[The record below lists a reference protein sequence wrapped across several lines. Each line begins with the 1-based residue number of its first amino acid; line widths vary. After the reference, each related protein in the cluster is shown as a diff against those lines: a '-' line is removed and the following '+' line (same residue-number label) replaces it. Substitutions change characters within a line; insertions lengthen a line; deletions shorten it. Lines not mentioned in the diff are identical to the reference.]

1 MTERWLPIENYPDY
15 EISDYSRVRSNRG
28 ASPRILKTRRHI
40 KGYSLVRIRND
51 EGFIDRTVHS
61 LVAEAFIGLCPI
73 GMIVRHKDGDPSN
86 NCLSNLSYGTYSQN
100 LFDRVDHGTFGMK
113 LTVRKVKIIRGLYK
127 IGFKVNR
134 LAEMFSVTRNV
145 IYKVTR
151 RHTWA
156 FVD

>member
-15 EISDYSRVRSNRG
+15 EISDYSRVRSHKYNT
-28 ASPRILKTRRHI
+28 PRILKARLHTR
-40 KGYSLVRIRND
+40 GYSLVRLAND
-51 EGFIDRTVHS
+51 YGWIDRTVHS

-73 GMIVRHKDGDPSN
+73 GMCVRHLDGDTSN

-113 LTVRKVKIIRGLYK
+113 LTVRKVKIIRGLHK
-127 IGFKVNR
+127 IGFEVKR
-134 LAEMFSVTRNV
+134 LAEIFSVSRSS
-145 IYKVTR
+145 IRRVTR
-151 RHTWA
+151 RKTWA